1 MSLIPGFEE
10 VEHIVEDYKVRNGL
24 DFLAISATING
35 YHHFRTRSLMGF
47 DMILECHREPENYFV
62 RNALQIGVPVLRRLR
77 EVADVLVR
85 EDPPETVHSTR
96 YCRQNYKKGSCY
108 FVSTRR
114 QSARLTYLHWI
125 IAPWIYQLRG
135 WTRT

>member
-1 MSLIPGFEE
+1 MSLIPGFE
-10 VEHIVEDYKVRNGL
+10 

-47 DMILECHREPENYFV
+47 DMILECHCEPENYFV

>member
-1 MSLIPGFEE
+1 
-10 VEHIVEDYKVRNGL
+10 
-24 DFLAISATING
+24 
-35 YHHFRTRSLMGF
+35 MGF

-77 EVADVLVR
+77 EVADVLVM

-114 QSARLTYLHWI
+114 QSARLTVFTLDHCTMDI
-125 IAPWIYQLRG
+125 SVKGMDQNLTVSIL
-135 WTRT
+135 